1 MKKEIEGWSRKK
13 TCKYIGEIVKQI
25 NAERE
30 RLKFWQKQYDRA
42 RKALKEYSGPEEDN
56 VPKYVYSESME
67 ESEQAIFTIGH
78 TLGEL
83 KKARNFLQRRQCQM
97 Q

>member
-1 MKKEIEGWSRKK
+1 MRKEIEGWSRKK
-13 TCKYIGEIVKQI
+13 TCKHIGEIVFQI

-42 RKALKEYSGPEEDN
+42 RKVLKEYSGPEEDN

-67 ESEQAIFTIGH
+67 ESKQAISTIGS
-78 TLGEL
+78 TIGEL